1 MKLRYA
7 IASLAA
13 VVVGAIAF
21 AAAGAEPRVRLLGGP
36 ATIEVGAPWRATLVV
51 RPADA
56 GRPVVRLRGPA
67 TRAASLRRLSPGRFA
82 LTAVFPTAGRWRVE
96 ARVAGKAFR
105 LRTVVVRRAA
115 PPPIAL
121 RAPVQLAL
129 DSAGQVLVTDN
140 ERGALIRVDPATGRA
155 TVVAEIRSPFGLAV
169 GRNGDLYATS
179 DDRLLRLATAA
190 TTLARSEGGLDI
202 GPVTV
207 DGAGDLFFFA
217 ENRIYRVSQP
227 GAASRFGG
235 SGEEGFGGDAGPVE
249 QATFA
254 RAHGMTIAADGALVL
269 ADSGNGRLRRVDPS
283 TRVVTTIVAGLG
295 FPAGVATGPDGSL
308 YVAEHEANTVRRVA
322 VDGTTSILAANL
334 AGPMGVAVAADGAVY
349 VTEIRP
355 PRIRRIDVTGA
366 ISTVFPRP

>member
-1 MKLRYA
+1 VKLRYG

-21 AAAGAEPRVRLLGGP
+21 GAAGAEPRVRLLGGP

-56 GRPVVRLRGPA
+56 GRPVVRLRGRS

-82 LTAVFPTAGRWRVE
+82 LTAVFPSAGRWRVE

-105 LRTVVVRRAA
+105 LRTVVVRRPAT
-115 PPPIAL
+115 PPIAL
-121 RAPVQLAL
+121 RAPVQLAI
-129 DSAGQVLVTDN
+129 DPAGHLLVTDN
-140 ERGALIRVDPATGRA
+140 ELGALIRVDPASGRA
-155 TVVAEIRSPFGLAV
+155 TVVSEIRSPYGLAV
-169 GRNGDLYATS
+169 GRDGELYATS
-179 DDRLLRLATAA
+179 DDRLVRLAPGAE

-207 DGAGDLFFFA
+207 DGAGVLFFFT
-217 ENRIYRVSQP
+217 ENRIYRVSQA
-227 GAASRFGG
+227 GASRFGG
-235 SGEEGFGGDAGPVE
+235 TGAEGFGGDAGPVE

-254 RAHGMTIAADGALVL
+254 RAHGMAVAADGALVL
-269 ADSGNGRLRRVDPS
+269 ADSGNGRLRRVDLS
-283 TRVVTTIVAGLG
+283 SRVVTTIVAGLG
-295 FPAGVATGPDGSL
+295 FPAGAATGPDGSL
-308 YVAEHEANTVRRVA
+308 YIAEHEANAVRRVA
-322 VDGTTSILAANL
+322 PDGTTSVLADNL
-334 AGPMGVAVAADGAVY
+334 AGPMGIAVATDGTAY

-355 PRIRRIDVTGA
+355 PRIRRIDATGA